1 MLSSNFDTRKVLFY
15 VGTTFALG
23 ASVLSSYYLYNRY
36 RKNRVVKKENEENE
50 ENEKNEE

>member
-23 ASVLSSYYLYNRY
+23 ASVLSSFYLYKRY
-36 RKNRVVKKENEENE
+36 RKNRAVKKEEDNQNQEIKKE
-50 ENEKNEE
+50 